1 MRLIL
6 PILFLL
12 AANARLYAQTDRSVR
27 QMPVHYVEPTGLVI
41 SEPIERGMSLY
52 GISERYK
59 VGIDAILAANPD
71 LDPRAVPLGYPLA
84 VPLDVTAIT
93 QEEPA
98 EGEYA
103 IPLSYRVQ
111 PKETLY
117 RIARVYL
124 GSTPDAIL
132 ALNPNAGE
140 SLAIGQV
147 LHIGWYIPGTP
158 SGDQPKPSALPADV
172 AGTEPTDYADVYA
185 REGSTILEQKGLAFW
200 KPGSTE
206 GHYFVLHPTARVGS
220 YMEVTNP
227 MLHRTVTA
235 KVAGRLNAAL
245 YPKNVGLVV
254 SPSLARALGVLDQQF
269 FARWRYVE

>member
-1 MRLIL
+1 MRIVL

-12 AANARLYAQTDRSVR
+12 LVHARLSAQDERNVR
-27 QMPVHYVEPTGLVI
+27 QMPVHHIEPAGLVI

-52 GISERYK
+52 GLSERYK
-59 VGIDAILAANPD
+59 VSIDAILAANPD

-84 VPLDVTAIT
+84 IPLDAAAIT
-93 QEEPA
+93 QQEPA
-98 EGEYA
+98 NDVYA

-124 GSTPDAIL
+124 GSSPEAVL
-132 ALNPNAGE
+132 ALNPNARE

-147 LHIGWYIPGTP
+147 LHIGWYVPVHRAGAVPGP
-158 SGDQPKPSALPADV
+158 STLPADV
-172 AGTEPTDYADVYA
+172 AGTEPTDYAEVYA
-185 REGSTILEQKGLAFW
+185 REGSTILDQKGLAFW

>member
-1 MRLIL
+1 MRIVL

-12 AANARLYAQTDRSVR
+12 ANAQLSAQAERDVR
-27 QMPVHYVEPTGLVI
+27 QMPVHHVEPTGLVI
-41 SEPIERGMSLY
+41 SEPIQRGMSLY
-52 GISERYK
+52 GLSERYK
-59 VGIDAILAANPD
+59 VSIDAMLAANPD

-84 VPLDVTAIT
+84 IPLDASAIT

-98 EGEYA
+98 DDIYA

-117 RIARVYL
+117 RIAKVYL
-124 GSTPDAIL
+124 GCAPDAIL

-147 LHIGWYIPGTP
+147 LHIGWYVPGQQAGGTP
-158 SGDQPKPSALPADV
+158 GPSTLPADV
-172 AGTEPTDYADVYA
+172 AGTEPTDYADVYT
-185 REGSTILEQKGLAFW
+185 REGSTILDQKGLAFW

-235 KVAGRLNAAL
+235 KVAGHLNAAL

>member
-1 MRLIL
+1 MRIIL

-12 AANARLYAQTDRSVR
+12 VANARMSAQADRIIR
-27 QMPVHYVEPTGLVI
+27 QVPVHHVEPTGLII
-41 SEPIERGMSLY
+41 SEPIQRGMSLY
-52 GISERYK
+52 GISGRYK
-59 VGIDAILAANPD
+59 VSVDAILAANPD

-84 VPLDVTAIT
+84 VPLDAAAIT
-93 QEEPA
+93 QQEPPD
-98 EGEYA
+98 GVYA

-111 PKETLY
+111 PRETLY
-117 RIARVYL
+117 RIAKVYL
-124 GSTPDAIL
+124 GSSPDAIL
-132 ALNPNAGE
+132 ALNPNTGE

-147 LHIGWYIPGTP
+147 LHIGWYVPGTGADAVP
-158 SGDQPKPSALPADV
+158 ETSAIPADV
-172 AGTEPTDYADVYA
+172 AGTEPTDYTAEYA
-185 REGSTILEQKGLAFW
+185 REGSTILDQKGLAFW